1 MDFRE
6 FEAFVQDNMDLLQG
20 VHPESADDLAK
31 YEAALGFPLP
41 QSMKWLLSTHGYS
54 MACGVEN
61 LDGSVKATEECR
73 KNIHLPKNV
82 LIINDWNDGG
92 VVFAIADAQP
102 EAEYEIVWGDAS
114 DLYQLSEGKPMPEGN
129 ERFKGFAEWV
139 ADRVQFERDN
149 G

>member
-6 FEAFVQDNMDLLQG
+6 FEAFVQSNLDLLQG
-20 VHPESADDLAK
+20 VHPESEGELAK

-41 QSMKWLLSTHGYS
+41 KSMKWLLSTHGYS
-54 MACGVEN
+54 LACGVED
-61 LDGSVKATEECR
+61 LDGSVRTTEECR
-73 KNIHLPKNV
+73 KNIQLPKNV

-92 VVFAIADAQP
+92 VVFAFADEQP
-102 EAEYEIVWGDAS
+102 DSEYEIIWGDAA
-114 DLYQLSEGKPMPEGN
+114 DLHQLSEGKPVHTGY

>member
-6 FEAFVQDNMDLLQG
+6 FEAFVQGNLDLLQG
-20 VHPESADDLAK
+20 VHPESEDELAK

-41 QSMKWLLSTHGYS
+41 KSMKWLLSTHGYS

-61 LDGSVKATEECR
+61 LDGSVRITEECR
-73 KNIHLPKNV
+73 KNIQLPKNV

-92 VVFAIADAQP
+92 VVFAVAGDQP
-102 EAEYEIVWGDAS
+102 DAEYEIVWGDAA
-114 DLYQLSEGKPMPEGN
+114 DVHQLSEGKPPHSEN

-139 ADRVQFERDN
+139 ADRVQFEKNN